1 MAATSYM
8 EARSHHE
15 VCQFKDFEIKSKTL
29 LGHQSEGPEG
39 AGFSKLA
46 PNPTLFILGKILFT
60 LLQFWLGIARCNSE
74 IRPLIL
80 PLCLL
85 H

>member
-1 MAATSYM
+1 MAATSSM
-8 EARSHHE
+8 EVRSPHE
-15 VCQFKDFEIKSKTL
+15 GCQFKDFEIKSKTL

-39 AGFSKLA
+39 AGLSKLA
-46 PNPTLFILGKILFT
+46 SNTELFIPGKILFT
-60 LLQFWLGIARCNSE
+60 LLQFWVRIARCNSE

-80 PLCLL
+80 ALCLL